1 MSQEL
6 KILIGIGVATLLVIV
21 GAVFFLSSSAPAV
34 EVTEESIAENQEYL
48 VRENSHAT
56 GSPSAQVTIV
66 EFADFQCP
74 ACRSAYPAVKQ
85 IVSEYPDDVYYVFR
99 HYPLPMHRNAKI
111 AAYAAEA
118 AGSQGKFFEM
128 HDMLYEYQDE
138 WAESSSPMDILTGYA
153 TELELDLT
161 QFAEDIKREE
171 IVDKVSDDQKDGNI
185 VGVNAT
191 PTFFINGKPAF
202 RGVPNYTDFKTA
214 IDQELSS

>member
-1 MSQEL
+1 MTQEL
-6 KILIGIGVATLLVIV
+6 KILIGIGIATLLVII
-21 GAVFFLSSSAPAV
+21 GAVFFLSSSAPV
-34 EVTEESIAENQEYL
+34 EEVTEETIAENQDYL
-48 VRENSHAT
+48 ISENSQGI
-56 GSPSAQVTIV
+56 GSASAKVTLV

-85 IVSEYPDDVYYVFR
+85 ILAEYPEDVYYVFR

-118 AGSQGKFFEM
+118 SGMQGKFFEM
-128 HDMLYEYQDE
+128 HDLLYENQDE
-138 WAESSSPMDILTGYA
+138 WSESSSPMDIFNEYA
-153 TELELDLT
+153 TELGLDLE

-171 IVDKVSDDQKDGNI
+171 ITTKVSDDQKDGNI

-214 IDQELSS
+214 IDQELAD